1 MALHCHEDAVAMY
14 FKNIYNMYRVCG
26 PSLFFGS
33 CVLSLFILNYE
44 TVTLFFY
51 FDIAIVDILFCLGK
65 RDWLLLFPSANG
77 YYRQ

>member
-1 MALHCHEDAVAMY
+1 MY

-51 FDIAIVDILFCLGK
+51 FDIAIYYFVWERGIGYYYSPQLMDIIGNNSSSG
-65 RDWLLLFPSANG
+65 DMLLLPLH
-77 YYRQ
+77 